1 MICCLTCG
9 RCGFDRIHQ
18 PHNCNHGFRKRGFKM
33 AYVDSKFAGD
43 APAELIKAKVRAGI
57 APSVETCQ
65 LTT

>member
-1 MICCLTCG
+1 
-9 RCGFDRIHQ
+9 
-18 PHNCNHGFRKRGFKM
+18 M